1 MRRQAAYSILK
12 AQTDFYMPTCMPTDP
27 TYSYT
32 HGCFIVFASAHASS
46 SCARVKHS

>member
-12 AQTDFYMPTCMPTDP
+12 AQTDFYMPTDP